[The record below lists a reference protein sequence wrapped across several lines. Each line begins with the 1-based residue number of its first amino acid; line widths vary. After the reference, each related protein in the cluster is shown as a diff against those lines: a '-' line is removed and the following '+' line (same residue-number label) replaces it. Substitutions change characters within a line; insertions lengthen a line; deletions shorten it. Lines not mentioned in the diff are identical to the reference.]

1 MTTPRLLPCPCCGG
15 PARFAQQECDGYAV
29 ECATKRCVT
38 SGEIHYACGDEPAPI
53 MAAQAHLLPVCVIRR
68 RRRYDPP
75 RSNPIDTDPCAALR
89 DEELQREFNLGLDN
103 LGLDKL
109 RRELPCRLP
118 CNLQLAPH
126 VILRKHN
133 VDCRRIHAE

>member
-1 MTTPRLLPCPCCGG
+1 MHYTP
-15 PARFAQQECDGYAV
+15 Q
-29 ECATKRCVT
+29 
-38 SGEIHYACGDEPAPI
+38 PAPI

-109 RRELPCRLP
+109 RRELPSPSPSRTRHP
-118 CNLQLAPH
+118 RPADRENPGAPS
-126 VILRKHN
+126 
-133 VDCRRIHAE
+133 AG